1 MSGNGSDTN
10 SGLPK
15 PGASDIAYYRRL
27 LREGGLSLARGLVL
41 PVLHRALYRTG
52 AYEMSYPK
60 SSYAP
65 WRLDDEFQRLYRLA
79 KHETLVDIW
88 RLWELWTLVSELAG
102 LDGIL
107 LEVGVWRGGSGVLMA
122 ARARAAGITDRV
134 YLCDT
139 WEGVVKT
146 GDVDT
151 FYADGAHDDASRE
164 GVERLV
170 KQFDLHNVD
179 LLQGIFPDETAGPI
193 ENERVRLCHIDVDVY
208 LSAADVFAWTW
219 PRLVSG
225 GVVVFDDY
233 GFGTTPG
240 ITQFVNEQRGLPD
253 RLVLHNLNG
262 HGVIVK
268 R

>member
-1 MSGNGSDTN
+1 MRRFPVQVM
-10 SGLPK
+10 PK
-15 PGASDIAYYRRL
+15 PGSDVGYYSRL
-27 LREGGLSLARGLVL
+27 ARAGGLSLARALTL
-41 PVLHRALYRTG
+41 PILHRELYQTG
-52 AYEMSYPK
+52 ACEMSYPM
-60 SSYAP
+60 SNYAP
-65 WRLDDEFQRLYRLA
+65 WRLDHEFQRLYKLA
-79 KHETLVDIW
+79 EHATLVDFW
-88 RLWELWTLVSELAG
+88 RLWELWNLVSELAS
-102 LDGIL
+102 LEGIL
-107 LEVGVWRGGSGVLMA
+107 LEVGVWRGGSGALMG
-122 ARARAAGITDRV
+122 ARAQAAGIRDRV

-151 FYADGAHDDASRE
+151 YYTDGAHADASRE

-170 KQFDLHNVD
+170 EQFGLHNVE

-208 LSAADVFAWTW
+208 RSAADVFTWTW

-233 GFGTTPG
+233 GFSTTPG
-240 ITQFVNEQRGLPD
+240 VTQFVNEQRGLPD
-253 RLVLHNLNG
+253 RLVIHNLNG
-262 HGVIVK
+262 HGMIVK